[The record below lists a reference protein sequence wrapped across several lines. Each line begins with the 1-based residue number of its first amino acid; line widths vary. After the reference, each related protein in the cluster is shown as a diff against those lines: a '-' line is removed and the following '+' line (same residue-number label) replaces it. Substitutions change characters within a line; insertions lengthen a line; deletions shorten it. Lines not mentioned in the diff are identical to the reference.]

1 MKVERIMSVIRGPHT
16 SEKTNTIAEKN
27 GQVTFKV
34 DKTATKLE
42 IKKAVEHLFDVKV
55 AAVRTVIIKGKTK
68 RFAQKI
74 GRRKD
79 IKKAYVSLKEGY
91 DINFAT
97 TE

>member
-1 MKVERIMSVIRGPHT
+1 MNIDKLMTVIRGPHT
-16 SEKTNTIAEKN
+16 SEKTTIIAEKN
-27 GQVTFKV
+27 RQITLKV

-55 AAVRTVIIKGKTK
+55 DSVKTVVVKGKTK
-68 RFAQKI
+68 RFAQRLGK
-74 GRRKD
+74 RKD

>member
-1 MKVERIMSVIRGPHT
+1 MKIERLMTVLRGPHT
-16 SEKTNTIAEKN
+16 SEKATIIAEKN
-27 GQVTFKV
+27 RQITFKV
-34 DKTATKLE
+34 EKSATKLE

-55 AAVRTVIIKGKTK
+55 DSVRTVIIKGKTK
-68 RFAQKI
+68 RFAQRL

-79 IKKAYVSLKEGY
+79 IKKPYVTLQDGH

>member
-1 MKVERIMSVIRGPHT
+1 MKVERLMSVIRGPHT
-16 SEKTNTIAEKN
+16 SEKTTIIAEKN
-27 GQVTFKV
+27 RQITFKV

-55 AAVRTVIIKGKTK
+55 KSVTTVILKGKTK
-68 RFAQKI
+68 RFAQRL

-79 IKKAYVSLKEGY
+79 IKKAYVSLQEGY

>member
-1 MKVERIMSVIRGPHT
+1 MKTERLMTVLRGPHT
-16 SEKTNTIAEKN
+16 SEKATTIAEKN
-27 GQVTFKV
+27 GEITFKV

-42 IKKAVEHLFDVKV
+42 IKKAVEDLFDVKV
-55 AAVRTVIIKGKTK
+55 KSVRTVIIKGKTK
-68 RFAQKI
+68 RFAQRL

-79 IKKAYVSLKEGY
+79 IKKAYVSLQEGH

>member
-1 MKVERIMSVIRGPHT
+1 MKVERLMSVIRGPHT
-16 SEKTNTIAEKN
+16 SEKTTIIAEKN
-27 GQVTFKV
+27 GQITFKV

-55 AAVRTVIIKGKTK
+55 KSVTTVILKGKTK
-68 RFAQKI
+68 RFAQRL

-79 IKKAYVSLKEGY
+79 IKKAYVSLQEGY